1 MGRLMKLDSEEVWS
15 LAREELIGRSKSC
28 DRLLDDRHVSGQHA
42 SIRWTGKAWELH
54 DLASRNGTFVQGR
67 RLAARERVLLLP
79 QMRIQFG
86 LSSAEW
92 VLVDASPP
100 LAVAIRV
107 RDRQRVVESAGLIA
121 LPSEAVPRMFL
132 ELDEQGRWVCEPAS
146 GVDARV
152 IEDDATLMVEGEA
165 WRFRTATPAAGT
177 SGSSSARTSVD
188 SLVLRFRVSPDE
200 EQVQLLADISGKTLP
215 VDTRA
220 HHYLLLT
227 LARERLA
234 QARAGSS
241 SALSH
246 GWIHQD
252 TMSRML
258 KKSPTLLNVEIY
270 RARRQFAELG
280 VRDAARIIERR
291 RDTGEIRLGCSSF
304 EIERLPDAPTE
315 PEHS

>member
-1 MGRLMKLDSEEVWS
+1 MAQLMRREPEEIWS

-28 DRLLDDRHVSGQHA
+28 DRLLTDRHVSGQHA

-86 LSSAEW
+86 LGAAEW
-92 VLVDASPP
+92 ILIDASPP

-107 RDRQRVVESAGLIA
+107 RDRQRVIESGGLIA
-121 LPSEAVPRMFL
+121 LPSEAAPRVFL
-132 ELDEQGRWVCEPAS
+132 VLDELGRWVCEEAS
-146 GVDARV
+146 GGDARV
-152 IEDDATLMVEGEA
+152 VDDDTALMVDGEA
-165 WRFRTATPAAGT
+165 WRFRAATPADGT
-177 SGSSSARTSVD
+177 SGGSSARISVD
-188 SLVLRFRVSPDE
+188 NLVLRFRVSPDE
-200 EQVQLLADISGKTLP
+200 EQVLLVADISGKTLP

-234 QARAGSS
+234 QMRAGASS
-241 SALSH
+241 MLSH

-280 VRDAARIIERR
+280 IRDAARIIERR

-304 EIERLPDAPTE
+304 EIERLLDTPPDRDR
-315 PEHS
+315 

>member
-1 MGRLMKLDSEEVWS
+1 MGQLMELESEEIWS

-92 VLVDASPP
+92 MLVDASPP

-107 RDRQRVVESAGLIA
+107 RDRQRVVENNGLIG
-121 LPSEAVPRMFL
+121 LPSEAAPRVFL
-132 ELDEQGRWVCEPAS
+132 LLDALGRWMCEEAT
-146 GVDARV
+146 GGDARV
-152 IEDDATLMVEGEA
+152 VEDDTTLMVEGEA
-165 WRFRTATPAAGT
+165 WRFRAATPAAGT

-188 SLVLRFRVSPDE
+188 NLVLRFRVSSDE

-215 VDTRA
+215 VETRA

-234 QARAGSS
+234 QMRAGSS
-241 SALSH
+241 PAVSH

-280 VRDAARIIERR
+280 IRDAARIIERR
-291 RDTGEIRLGCSSF
+291 RDTGEIRLGCWSLQ
-304 EIERLPDAPTE
+304 IERIDVP
-315 PEHS
+315 

>member
-1 MGRLMKLDSEEVWS
+1 MGRLMRLESEEVWS

-28 DRLLDDRHVSGQHA
+28 DRLLADPHVSGQHA
-42 SIRWTGKAWELH
+42 TIRWTGKAWELH

-79 QMRIQFG
+79 QTRIQFG
-86 LSSAEW
+86 LSSEW
-92 VLVDASPP
+92 MLIDASPP

-107 RDRQRVVESAGLIA
+107 RDRQRVVEQGGLIA
-121 LPSEAVPRMFL
+121 LPSEAAPSVFL
-132 ELDEQGRWVCEPAS
+132 LLDDRGRWLCEEAS
-146 GVDARV
+146 GGEARIV
-152 IEDDATLMVEGEA
+152 EDDTTLMADGEA

-177 SGSSSARTSVD
+177 SGSSAIVASVD
-188 SLVLRFRVSPDE
+188 NLVLSFRVSPDE
-200 EQVQLLADISGKTLP
+200 EQVQLFADISGKTLP
-215 VDTRA
+215 VEPRT

-234 QARAGSS
+234 QARA
-241 SALSH
+241 APAATLSH

-258 KKSPTLLNVEIY
+258 KKSTTLLNVEIY

-280 VRDAARIIERR
+280 VRDAAKIIERR
-291 RDTGEIRLGCSSF
+291 RDTGEIRLGCASF
-304 EIERLPDAPTE
+304 QIERLLDAEPDGDR
-315 PEHS
+315 